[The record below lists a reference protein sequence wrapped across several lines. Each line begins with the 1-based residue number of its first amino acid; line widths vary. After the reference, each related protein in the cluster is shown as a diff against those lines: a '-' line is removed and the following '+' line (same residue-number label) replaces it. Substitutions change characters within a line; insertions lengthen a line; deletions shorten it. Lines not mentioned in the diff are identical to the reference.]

1 VVEAIHAAGV
11 GLAGLGVRMIVLGYN
26 VAYRTKEIPM
36 SYRPD
41 WANDKNIQ
49 KLAELQPELFQKFV
63 EFEQAVYRPGK
74 LSTKFKELM
83 AVGITHATQCD
94 ACIAYHTGKAKE
106 AGATDEEIAEAVF
119 VAIELCAGAAVGH
132 FPASARAMHQH

>member
-1 VVEAIHAAGV
+1 
-11 GLAGLGVRMIVLGYN
+11 M
-26 VAYRTKEIPM
+26 T
-36 SYRPD
+36 YRPD
-41 WANDKNIQ
+41 WASDKNIQ

-74 LSTKFKELM
+74 LSAKFKELM

-94 ACIAYHTGKAKE
+94 ACIAYHTRKAKE
-106 AGATDEEIAEAVF
+106 AGATDEEIVEAVF

-132 FPASARAMHQH
+132 FAASAKVMQQHQH

>member
-1 VVEAIHAAGV
+1 MAHHPE
-11 GLAGLGVRMIVLGYN
+11 
-26 VAYRTKEIPM
+26 
-36 SYRPD
+36 
-41 WANDKNIQ
+41 WANDKDIQ

-83 AVGITHATQCD
+83 AVGITHVTQCD
-94 ACIAYHTGKAKE
+94 LCIAYHTRKAKE

-119 VAIELCAGAAVGH
+119 VAMELRAGAALGH
-132 FPASARAMHQH
+132 FTVSAKVLQHQH